1 MKIIKNPI
9 CLAKKIADTP
19 IKMQRFDPHR
29 WDSKPLRREQ
39 VVNVEFPLH
48 HAELAADSTWKRV
61 PNQTS
66 QPSRWFVGPRMIEDA
81 DGIFTVTKNGVQN
94 LAAEAHL
101 KIVGKKIIHEPSG
114 DTETRL
120 VCQISCRAW
129 GNRIEEIEVAAGE
142 YKNVFSAIRKKFPD
156 VAIPAVNASTFEEYL
171 ADAAKKA
178 VDVPVIHEAV
188 LSGWTEWDGRA
199 HYVIGTDPYY
209 IHHTFP
215 EQIACPESVVARAQ
229 EFLEIGHK
237 NTQICTLWLAFH
249 LAPLL
254 YWLEQE
260 NLAFHATFFVRGG
273 TNLLKTSVVRTITD
287 VFNGDRQRAVI
298 RLNSTPAGTQ
308 NVIAKL
314 RDTVVC
320 VDDFSNTEV
329 RSRSQ
334 SISAAEALI
343 RAVGDGVFPTK
354 CDPDDVKRP
363 LQRSV
368 RSVVVM
374 TGEEG
379 LNLGNS
385 SNLRMLVLPVR
396 KGTFDGKALEPFQR
410 HPEFLR
416 DYAAMF
422 INYLEE
428 NGQSLIENMRDRFID
443 YRNAYAEM
451 LSVPRLAE
459 AGAILRI
466 AVDCIGAFLRE
477 KGMALENE
485 LYLSAIDKAL
495 TYSENESNEERP
507 ERLFLEALKDLI
519 GARNFKIAPNEAAY
533 ALAEDDFVGFIN
545 DEWLWLRPH
554 DVYQEVLR
562 YYASIGKD
570 FLVKPKRLKEMLY
583 EAGIIRGIEDECTHK
598 REYVFRAKKGSRK
611 RMIVMKKEV
620 LNFTKEE

>member
-1 MKIIKNPI
+1 MRIIKNVVNFTN
-9 CLAKKIADTP
+9 KIDEKPLNITK
-19 IKMQRFDPHR
+19 IESKR
-29 WDSKPLRREQ
+29 WQPKPLRIERG
-39 VVNVEFPLH
+39 VAVEYPVC
-48 HAELAADSTWKRV
+48 HAELSAGNSWQRF
-61 PNQTS
+61 PNQAY
-66 QPSRWFVGPRMIEDA
+66 QPQRLFLGSRMVEND
-81 DGIFTVTKNGVQN
+81 DGLFSVNAKGTQN
-94 LAAEAHL
+94 LASEA
-101 KIVGKKIIHEPSG
+101 KIRVISRKIIHLANG
-114 DTETRL
+114 ETKQCL
-120 VCQISCRAW
+120 CCEISCHSW
-129 GNRIEEIEVAAGE
+129 GDRREKIEVDTDD
-142 YKNVFSAIRKKFPD
+142 YKTIFNDIRKKFPD
-156 VAIPAVNASTFEEYL
+156 VAIPAMNASTFDEYL

-188 LSGWTEWDGRA
+188 LSGWTVWDSRA

-209 IHHTFP
+209 SHHNFP

-237 NTQICTLWLAFH
+237 NTQICMMWLAFH
-249 LAPLL
+249 MAPLL
-254 YWLEQE
+254 YWLEQD
-260 NLAFHATFFVRGG
+260 NLAFRATFFVRGG

-354 CDPDDVKRP
+354 CDPENVKHP

-368 RSVVVM
+368 RSIVVM

-385 SNLRMLVLPVR
+385 SNLRMIVLPVR

-416 DYAAMF
+416 DYLAIF
-422 INYLEE
+422 INFLEDRGPE
-428 NGQSLIENMRDRFID
+428 LVADVRNRFID
-443 YRNAYAEM
+443 HRNAYAEM

-459 AGAILRI
+459 SGAILRI
-466 AVDCIGAFLRE
+466 VVDCMAFFF
-477 KGMALENE
+477 KHFNVDFDDAIFQ
-485 LYLSAIDKAL
+485 SAILNAL
-495 TYSENESNEERP
+495 SYSEKESEEERP
-507 ERLFLEALKDLI
+507 EQMFLEALQDLL
-519 GARNFKIAPNEAAY
+519 GSQNFQVAHNEEAY
-533 ALAEDDFVGFIN
+533 ATAESDFIGFETA
-545 DEWLWLRPH
+545 DTVWLRPH
-554 DVYQEVLR
+554 DVYVEVTR
-562 YYASIGKD
+562 YYERVGQS
-570 FLVKPKRLKEMLY
+570 FLVKPKRLKEILY
-583 EAGIIRGIEDECTHK
+583 EAGIIRGIEDERTHK

-611 RMIVMKKEV
+611 RMLVIKKEV

>member
-1 MKIIKNPI
+1 MKIVKNPI
-9 CLAKKIADTP
+9 CFAKKIPDTP
-19 IKMQRFDPHR
+19 MEMQRFDLHR

-61 PNQTS
+61 PNQPS
-66 QPSRWFVGPRMIEDA
+66 HPSRWFVGSRIIEDA
-81 DGIFTVTKNGVQN
+81 DGLFTVTKNGVQS
-94 LAAEAHL
+94 LASEAHL
-101 KIVGKKIIHEPSG
+101 KILRKKIIHESSG

-120 VCQISCRAW
+120 VCQISCKAW

-142 YKNVFSAIRKKFPD
+142 YKEVFSAIRKKFPD
-156 VAIPAVNASTFEEYL
+156 LAIPAFNASTFDEYL
-171 ADAAKKA
+171 AAAVKKA
-178 VDVPVIHEAV
+178 HDVPVVHEAV
-188 LSGWTEWDGRA
+188 LSGWTVWDSRA

-209 IHHTFP
+209 SHHNFP

-237 NTQICTLWLAFH
+237 NTQICMMWLAFH
-249 LAPLL
+249 MAPLL
-254 YWLEQE
+254 YWLEQD
-260 NLAFHATFFVRGG
+260 NLAFRATFFVRGG

-354 CDPDDVKRP
+354 CDPDNVKHP
-363 LQRSV
+363 LQRLV

-385 SNLRMLVLPVR
+385 SNLRMIVLPVR

-416 DYAAMF
+416 DYAAVF
-422 INYLEE
+422 INYLKE
-428 NGQSLIENMRDRFID
+428 NGQSLIENMRDRFLD
-443 YRNAYAEM
+443 YRNIYAEEV
-451 LSVPRLAE
+451 SVPRLAE

-466 AVDCIGAFLRE
+466 TMDCMASFLSAFDV
-477 KGMALENE
+477 GFDDSI
-485 LYLSAIDKAL
+485 YLSAIRNIL
-495 TYSENESNEERP
+495 QYSEEEFDKDKP
-507 ERLFLEALKDLI
+507 ERLFLEALRDLI
-519 GARNFKIAPNEAAY
+519 GERNFKIAPNEAAY
-533 ALAEDDFVGFIN
+533 ALAEDDFVGFTN
-545 DEWLWLRPH
+545 EDEVWLRPH
-554 DVYQEVLR
+554 DAYVEVTK
-562 YYASIGKD
+562 YYDSIGRS
-570 FLVKPKRLKEMLY
+570 FLVKPQRLKELLF
-583 EAGIIRGIEDECTHK
+583 ETGIIKGIEDKRTHK

-611 RMIVMKKEV
+611 RMIVMKTSVLHIDREV
-620 LNFTKEE
+620 

>member
-1 MKIIKNPI
+1 MRIFNNVVNFTNKIDEKPLSIE
-9 CLAKKIADTP
+9 KIES
-19 IKMQRFDPHR
+19 KR
-29 WDSKPLRREQ
+29 WQPKPLRIERG
-39 VVNVEFPLH
+39 VAVEYPVY
-48 HAELAADSTWKRV
+48 HAELSDGGSWQRL
-61 PNQTS
+61 PNQAC
-66 QPSRWFVGPRMIEDA
+66 QPQRLFLGSRMVETD
-81 DGIFTVTKNGVQN
+81 DGLFSVNAKGTQN
-94 LAAEAHL
+94 LASEAKIRVISRKVIHL
-101 KIVGKKIIHEPSG
+101 ANG
-114 DTETRL
+114 ETKQCL
-120 VCQISCRAW
+120 ICEISCHSW
-129 GNRIEEIEVAAGE
+129 GDRREKIEVDTDD
-142 YKNVFSAIRKKFPD
+142 YKAIFTDIRKKFPD
-156 VAIPAVNASTFEEYL
+156 VAIPAINASTFDEYL

-188 LSGWTEWDGRA
+188 LSGWTVWDSRA

-209 IHHTFP
+209 KHHTFP

-237 NTQICTLWLAFH
+237 NTQIRILWLAFH
-249 LAPLL
+249 MAPLL
-254 YWLEQE
+254 YWLERA
-260 NLAFHATFFVRGG
+260 NLAFRATFFVRGG

-298 RLNSTPAGTQ
+298 RLNSTPAGIQ

-314 RDTVVC
+314 CDTVVC

-334 SISAAEALI
+334 AISAAEALI

-354 CDPDDVKRP
+354 CDPENVKHP

-385 SNLRMLVLPVR
+385 SNLRMIILPVR
-396 KGTFDGKALEPFQR
+396 KGTFDGKKLEPFQR

-416 DYAAMF
+416 DYAAVF
-422 INYLEE
+422 INYLKE
-428 NGQSLIENMRDRFID
+428 NGQSLIENMRDRFLD
-443 YRNAYAEM
+443 YRNAYAEVV
-451 LSVPRLAE
+451 SVPRLAE

-466 AVDCIGAFLRE
+466 VVDCIGAFLRE

-583 EAGIIRGIEDECTHK
+583 EAGIIRGIEDERTHK

-611 RMIVMKKEV
+611 RMIVMKKEI